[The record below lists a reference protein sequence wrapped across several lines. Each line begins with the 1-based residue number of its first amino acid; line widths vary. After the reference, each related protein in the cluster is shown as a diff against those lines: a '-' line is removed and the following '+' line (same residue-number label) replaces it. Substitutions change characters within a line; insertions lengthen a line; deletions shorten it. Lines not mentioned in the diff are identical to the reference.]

1 MMKGKI
7 IIMTAAERKEKA
19 KAAEAEKKALRAELV
34 KIATSITAKP
44 AEKLE
49 AIRYIMKLD
58 AKGAY

>member
-1 MMKGKI
+1 
-7 IIMTAAERKEKA
+7 MTAAERKEKA

-34 KIATSITAKP
+34 KIATNITAKP

-49 AIRYIMKLD
+49 AIRYIMQLD